1 MAITIKYFN
10 SFVLKKTVN
19 LQNSSPNTQ
28 ANSIPVFTGLPWN
41 PTHAT
46 NAGYP
51 AFITSSQ
58 SSSATGLDGRAKY
71 TNTVN
76 ENKRN
81 WIIEESRIRGGYN
94 NTDVGYSPRAYLREE
109 TNEGEIKENA
119 LIYSGVYNSLTGL
132 NETNV
137 FSVGEQ
143 ITKATDPINGSIQ
156 KLHALDTNLA
166 IFQENKVSSALI
178 DKDAIYSAEG
188 SGTVT
193 SANLVIGQITPYVG
207 EYGISKNPESFAYFG
222 YRRYFTDKY
231 RNAVMRLSRDG
242 MTEISQYG
250 MRDFF
255 RDKLG
260 EINDD
265 FFNLSFTSTYN
276 SFATSPNNVVRIT
289 SNLDK
294 LEKGLQV
301 IIPQSSGPNIVALVL
316 GFFGSTNGS
325 FLDVF
330 IDKNPGAPSG
340 SDLTFNKFIK
350 EKVLGG
356 FDNYN
361 DNYVLSIQ
369 KHNNFTTPTVA
380 QDINTNFYT
389 VSFDESV
396 NGWTSFYTYKPSF
409 IFSLKNNTIT
419 SEGSDI
425 YLHYS
430 NENRNEFYGVS
441 NNSNITF
448 VFNANPS
455 IIKNFKTI
463 NYEGDS
469 GWEVNSVES
478 DRQGSYFDQAKAIK
492 SYDEGLYTQ
501 DGIPYR
507 VGFTRKENKYFAN
520 LVNNSSARP
529 GEVVFGSATTGI
541 KGYLATVKISTDA
554 TTDPGGSKELFAVS
568 TEFVVSSR

>member
-28 ANSIPVFTGLPWN
+28 ANSIPVFTGFPWN

-58 SSSATGLDGRAKY
+58 GSSLTGLAGRAKY

-94 NTDVGYSPRAYLREE
+94 NTDVGYSPRAYLRED

-193 SANLVIGQITPYVG
+193 STNLVIGQITPYVG

-301 IIPQSSGPNIVALVL
+301 IIPQSSGPDIVALVL

-330 IDKNPGAPSG
+330 IDKNPGSPSG

-389 VSFDESV
+389 ISFDESV

-441 NNSNITF
+441 SNSNITF
-448 VFNANPS
+448 VFNASPS

-520 LVNNSSARP
+520 LVNDSDARP

-541 KGYLATVKISTDA
+541 KGYLATVKVSTDA

>member
-1 MAITIKYFN
+1 MSITIKYFN
-10 SFVLKKTVN
+10 SFVLKKNIN
-19 LQNSSPNTQ
+19 LQELSSPTNK
-28 ANSIPVFTGLPWN
+28 ANYMGVFTGLPWN
-41 PTHAT
+41 PTYSS
-46 NAGYP
+46 GDYP

-58 SSSATGLDGRAKY
+58 VSPNGLNGRARY
-71 TNTVN
+71 TNTVTT
-76 ENKRN
+76 NKRN
-81 WIIEESRIRGGYN
+81 WIVEESRIRGGYN
-94 NTDVGYSPRAYLREE
+94 NTDVGYSPRAYLREDI
-109 TNEGEIKENA
+109 NEGEIKENA
-119 LIYSGVYNSLTGL
+119 LIYSGVYNSLTKL

-166 IFQENKVSSALI
+166 IFQENKVSNALI

-193 SANLVIGQITPYVG
+193 STNLVIGQITPYVG

-260 EINDD
+260 EITDKY
-265 FFNLSFTSTYN
+265 FNLSFTSTYN
-276 SFATSPNNVVRIT
+276 SYATSPNNKVRIT

-301 IIPQSSGPNIVALVL
+301 VIPQTTGPDVIALVL
-316 GFFGSTNGS
+316 GLYGSTGGS

-330 IDKNPGAPSG
+330 IDKNPGSPSG
-340 SDLTFNKFIK
+340 SDLTFNKYVK
-350 EKVLGG
+350 EKVVGG
-356 FDNYN
+356 YDNYN
-361 DNYVLSIQ
+361 DNYVLSLQ
-369 KHNNFTTPTVA
+369 KQSNFITPTID
-380 QDINTNFYT
+380 QDTITNFYT
-389 VSFDESV
+389 LSFDDSV

-409 IFSLKNNTIT
+409 IFSLKNNSIT
-419 SEGSDI
+419 TNETDL

-430 NENRNEFYGVS
+430 NETRNEFYGVS

-448 VFNANPS
+448 IFNANPS
-455 IIKNFKTI
+455 IVKNFKTI

-469 GWEVNSVES
+469 GWEVNSLES
-478 DRQGSYFDQAKAIK
+478 DSQGIYFDKAKAIK

-507 VGFTRKENKYFAN
+507 VGFIRKENKYFAN
-520 LVNNSSARP
+520 LVNNSSGRP
-529 GEVVFGSATTGI
+529 GEVIFGSATTGI
-541 KGYLATVKISTDA
+541 KGYLATVKVSTDA
-554 TTDPGGSKELFAVS
+554 TTDPGGAKELFAVS

>member
-1 MAITIKYFN
+1 MAIDIKYFN

-19 LQNSSPNTQ
+19 LQDVTNTQ
-28 ANSIPVFTGLPWN
+28 ANHKAVFTGLPWN
-41 PTHAT
+41 PSS
-46 NAGYP
+46 YP

-58 SSSATGLDGRAKY
+58 VLPNGLKGRAKH
-71 TNTVN
+71 TDTIA
-76 ENKRN
+76 ENARN
-81 WIIEESRIRGGYN
+81 WIIEEARIRGGYN
-94 NTDVGYSPRAYLREE
+94 NTDVGYSPRAYLREDV
-109 TNEGEIKENA
+109 NEGEVKENA
-119 LIYSGVYNSLTGL
+119 LIYSGIYNSLTGL

-166 IFQENKVSSALI
+166 IFQENKVSNALI

-188 SGTVT
+188 VGTPVSST
-193 SANLVIGQITPYVG
+193 KLVIGQITPYVG

-222 YRRYFTDKY
+222 YRRYFADKY
-231 RNAVMRLSRDG
+231 RNAIMRLSRDG

-260 EINDD
+260 EITDD

-276 SFATSPNNVVRIT
+276 SSATSPNNVVRIN

-301 IIPQSSGPNIVALVL
+301 IIPQTTGPDIVALVL

-330 IDKNPGAPSG
+330 IDKSPGSPSG
-340 SDLTFNKFIK
+340 SNLTFNKFVK
-350 EKVLGG
+350 EKVIGG

-361 DNYVLSIQ
+361 DNYVLSLQ
-369 KHNNFTTPTVA
+369 KESNFTTPTTA
-380 QDINTNFYT
+380 QNTTTDFYT
-389 VSFDESV
+389 LSFDDSV

-409 IFSLKNNTIT
+409 IFSLKNNNLTTIG
-419 SEGSDI
+419 SEM

-430 NENRNEFYGVS
+430 NESRNEFYGVS

-455 IIKNFKTI
+455 IVKNFKTI

-469 GWEVNSVES
+469 GWEVNFLES
-478 DRQGSYFDQAKAIK
+478 DRQGNYFDQAKQIR
-492 SYDEGLYTQ
+492 SYDEGLYTES
-501 DGIPYR
+501 GIPYR
-507 VGFTRKENKYFAN
+507 VGFIRKENKYFAN
-520 LVNNSSARP
+520 LVNNSGARP
-529 GEVVFGSATTGI
+529 DEVVFGSATTGI
-541 KGYLATVKISTDA
+541 KGYLATVKVSTDA
-554 TTDPGGSKELFAVS
+554 TTDPSGSKELFAVS

>member
-1 MAITIKYFN
+1 MSITIKYFN
-10 SFVLKKTVN
+10 SFVLKKNIN
-19 LQNSSPNTQ
+19 LQELSSPTNK
-28 ANSIPVFTGLPWN
+28 ANYMGVFTGLPWN
-41 PTHAT
+41 PTYSS
-46 NAGYP
+46 GDYP

-58 SSSATGLDGRAKY
+58 VSPNGLNGRARY
-71 TNTVN
+71 TNTVTTN
-76 ENKRN
+76 QRN
-81 WIIEESRIRGGYN
+81 WIVEEARIRGGYN
-94 NTDVGYSPRAYLREE
+94 NTDVGYSPRAYLREDI
-109 TNEGEIKENA
+109 NEGEIKENA
-119 LIYSGVYNSLTGL
+119 LIYSGIYNSLTKL

-166 IFQENKVSSALI
+166 IFQENKVSNALI

-193 SANLVIGQITPYVG
+193 STNLVIGQITPYVG

-260 EINDD
+260 EITDGY
-265 FFNLSFTSTYN
+265 FNLSFTSTYN
-276 SFATSPNNVVRIT
+276 SYATSPNNKVRIT

-301 IIPQSSGPNIVALVL
+301 VIPQTTGPDVIALVL
-316 GFFGSTNGS
+316 GLYGSTGGS

-330 IDKNPGAPSG
+330 IDKNPGSPSG
-340 SDLTFNKFIK
+340 SDLTFNKYVK
-350 EKVLGG
+350 EKVVGG
-356 FDNYN
+356 YDNYN
-361 DNYVLSIQ
+361 DNYVLSLQ
-369 KHNNFTTPTVA
+369 KQSNFITPTIA
-380 QDINTNFYT
+380 QDTTTNFYT
-389 VSFDESV
+389 LSFDDSV

-409 IFSLKNNTIT
+409 IFSLKNNSIT
-419 SEGSDI
+419 TNETDL

-448 VFNANPS
+448 IFNANPS
-455 IIKNFKTI
+455 IVKNFKTI

-469 GWEVNSVES
+469 GWEVNSLES
-478 DRQGSYFDQAKAIK
+478 DSQGIYFDKAKAIK
-492 SYDEGLYTQ
+492 SYDEGLYTEN
-501 DGIPYR
+501 GIPYR
-507 VGFTRKENKYFAN
+507 VGFIRKENKYFAN
-520 LVNNSSARP
+520 LVNNSSGRP
-529 GEVVFGSATTGI
+529 GEVIFGSATTGI
-541 KGYLATVKISTDA
+541 KGYLATVKVSTDT
-554 TTDPGGSKELFAVS
+554 TTDPGGAKELFAVS